1 MFQPSVIKR
10 SAVVSMLLVYVA
22 VLLFVSIG
30 MFSTPLY
37 ATAVTIKHDEQS
49 MRLAELTGQEI
60 IMESLRRHE
69 LYPYVYEEQTLILMD
84 EKQHRDVRRIQRYS
98 RLEKSGSLK
107 AMIKF
112 IYPESIAGASLLF
125 MRKQNG
131 LRNSRFYLPAL
142 AMKPINYSGS
152 VLGSQMLGSE
162 FSLEDLMPENIHAFV
177 YHRIADVMD
186 NDRRYFVVQAVAT
199 ASEDIHRTYVKRI
212 LLIRQDNFFVTHID
226 YLDEESQLLK
236 RQTRHDI
243 RQVNGEMWRADMV
256 MVENFVNHHRSI
268 LKIDRRVYS
277 IDYVPAS
284 MFEIANHLDGTAGPL
299 DNARAS
305 EQAERAK
312 STAAM
317 NISEA
322 GEIR

>member
-10 SAVVSMLLVYVA
+10 STVAYMLPVYVVVLSVVS
-22 VLLFVSIG
+22 IC
-30 MFSTPLY
+30 MFNTPIY
-37 ATAVTIKHDEQS
+37 ATAVTMKHDEQS
-49 MRLAELTGQEI
+49 MRLVELTGQEI

-112 IYPESIAGASLLF
+112 IYPESVSGASLLF
-125 MRKQNG
+125 IRQQNG

-142 AMKPINYSGS
+142 AMKAINYSGG
-152 VLGSQMLGSE
+152 VVGSQLLGSE

-177 YHRIADVMD
+177 YHRIADVME
-186 NDRRYFVVQAVAT
+186 NERRYFVVQAVAT

-226 YLDEESQLLK
+226 YLDEDAQLLK

-256 MVENFVNHHRSI
+256 MVENYVNHHRSI

-277 IDYVPAS
+277 SDYVPAS
-284 MFEIANHLDGTAGPL
+284 MFEIDNHSDATADSL

-305 EQAERAK
+305 EQAERAD
-312 STAAM
+312 STAAT
-317 NISEA
+317 NIREA
-322 GEIR
+322 GEMR